1 MKNLEIEN
9 CLKEWCESML
19 AKFPTITLCYEYSE
33 KRNVYL
39 VNAMVNLCDA
49 VYDEFCI
56 QTMIFEDEMNSRFDI
71 EAPLFTE
78 NSELFSLSKEA
89 VCFHREYN
97 SVEYKYAAYIE
108 PLNIL
113 DSQYHWET
121 HNAQSIE
128 SATQKYICTTTTIA
142 IAA

>member
-19 AKFPTITLCYEYSE
+19 AKFPTIAIFYEYSK

-39 VNAMVNLCDA
+39 VNTIVNLCDTE
-49 VYDEFCI
+49 YDDFCI
-56 QTMIFEDEMNSRFDI
+56 QTMTFEDEMNHRFDI

-97 SVEYKYAAYIE
+97 SVGYKYATYIE
-108 PLNIL
+108 PLDL
-113 DSQYHWET
+113 WDSQYLWESYIT
-121 HNAQSIE
+121 KSTE
-128 SATQKYICTTTTIA
+128 SATQKYICATTAVA

>member
-9 CLKEWCESML
+9 CLKEWCENML
-19 AKFPTITLCYEYSE
+19 AKFPTIALFYEYSE

-56 QTMIFEDEMNSRFDI
+56 QTMAFEDEMNGRFNI

-89 VCFHREYN
+89 VCFRREYN
-97 SVEYKYAAYIE
+97 SVEYKYATFIE
-108 PLNIL
+108 PLNHL
-113 DSQYHWET
+113 DFQYHWKPY
-121 HNAQSIE
+121 NAQSIE
-128 SATQKYICTTTTIA
+128 SATQKYICATTAVA